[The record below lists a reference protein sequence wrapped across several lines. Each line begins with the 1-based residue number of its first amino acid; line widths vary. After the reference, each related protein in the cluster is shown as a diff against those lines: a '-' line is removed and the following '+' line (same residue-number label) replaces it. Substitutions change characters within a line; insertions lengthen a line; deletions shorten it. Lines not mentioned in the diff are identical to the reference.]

1 MEKNELPNQPRLV
14 GINGGLQES
23 PFAETGG
30 LDFDGTEV
38 RRTNGSIDYEA
49 SNKKLMRSMTSTPLK
64 RIGAHIAGLIVAT
77 DRRGFVRT
85 SVLVGRFYDYLC
97 ARVKGFDDSYYLIVR
112 AKTPIDWA
120 RINRM
125 PVMVFCAGLGY
136 SLTDTPSF
144 KVRTLKSRWKLEL
157 PPETREL
164 VDLVK
169 KQGQPSTTR

>member
-14 GINGGLQES
+14 GIAGGFKEG

-38 RRTNGSIDYEA
+38 RRANGSVDYVA
-49 SNKKLMRSMTSTPLK
+49 SNKKLMRSMTNTPIK
-64 RIGAHIAGLIVAT
+64 RIGAQIAALIVAT
-77 DRRGFVRT
+77 DKRGFLRT
-85 SVLVGRFYDYLC
+85 SALVGRVYDFLC
-97 ARVKGFDDSYYLIVR
+97 AHVKGLDDSYYLIVR
-112 AKTPIDWA
+112 AKTPMDWA

-125 PVMVFCAGLGY
+125 PVMVFCTGLGY

-144 KVRTLKSRWKLEL
+144 KVRTLKSRWKLDL
-157 PPETREL
+157 SPEIREL